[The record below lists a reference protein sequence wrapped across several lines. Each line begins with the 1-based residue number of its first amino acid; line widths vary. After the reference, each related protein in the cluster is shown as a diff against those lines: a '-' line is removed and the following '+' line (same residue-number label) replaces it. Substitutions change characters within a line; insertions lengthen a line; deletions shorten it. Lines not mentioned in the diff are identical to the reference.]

1 MSLDLE
7 ATTGGAGIWF
17 ISVYA
22 GNGTLVQ
29 TFTMDSPGLS
39 AHLTANRHLYDSVT
53 YLSR

>member
-7 ATTGGAGIWF
+7 ATHGGAGIWF
-17 ISVYA
+17 ITVYA

-29 TFTMDSPGLS
+29 TFTMDSPGLT
-39 AHLTANRHLYDSVT
+39 AHLDAFRHHYDSVT